1 MKKHR
6 PLILI
11 IVAVLLFLSLSACGA
26 GTSGSVESST
36 LEPTLPEP
44 ELPIISSQPQNGTLP
59 ELTLDSPSDVAEG
72 SYRLLETPME
82 QGDMELNTTRLCGG
96 TPVEAYRTSLRKR
109 RRLCWREINPLRIPS
124 PSSRTDPCS
133 IFLNNPEKSSRSLM
147 GATAFCDSQTSGHL

>member
-6 PLILI
+6 SRILIL
-11 IVAVLLFLSLSACGA
+11 VAVLLFLSLSACGG

-44 ELPIISSQPQNGTLP
+44 ELPIISSQPQNGALP

-96 TPVEAYRTSLRKR
+96 TPVEAYRQYDAEAEAYAHRICWGEMQLTIPAEEQLNFYSL
-109 RRLCWREINPLRIPS
+109 WA
-124 PSSRTDPCS
+124 D
-133 IFLNNPEKSSRSLM
+133 
-147 GATAFCDSQTSGHL
+147 GSGLWAIC